1 MPRRPVP
8 VNLFEQLLNTEDLA
22 PLPAAICNV
31 VVKLQ
36 EQVQD
41 SRSVLD
47 RVLTATCRRVHQRGL
62 TSKDVVCST
71 ITKNDGSYLASLNV
85 KIASLSATGHGP
97 KAEDAQR
104 RACESMLALL
114 VDDEPVAENV
124 CRVVFSEEVEEA
136 PSIPTHSNATSLM
149 KFLAEQSKEALR
161 LDASAPTAILSKD
174 AQIHI
179 MSENPDALFRTVYM
193 SRPSSWTDFEGLQRT
208 FRRIDKIQIV
218 APPEDNQ
225 LGQRPFTP
233 DEVSGK
239 CVLITRGTW
248 EPNQR
253 GSYNAKC
260 NHAAEGG
267 ALAVILINSVDGLF
281 DVKARMG
288 HVSPS
293 LPCVCISKNC
303 GEELLAMLKSQDPTH
318 PIMVSKAERGVHL
331 VEQLSKKSDGTYTC
345 GITQQA
351 LKGEGAF
358 FFELVVETLD
368 DLDFFPGLAGVEFT
382 RNCAHARLGDENS
395 YAINGFAKKLYLNGS
410 MQDMEKRWD
419 EGYES
424 GHFTLGFLV
433 DFALCRVDVTLNGD
447 PCADFSIPPDQFIC
461 PAVTMRG
468 TARFRVAPPFMHPPA
483 EEKVYQPWA
492 QQLHVRPVRTYER
505 PPVEP
510 VKAKPVASSTRDR
523 SATKGSTKESSPRN
537 RDKKR
542 SSSRHRSERKRS
554 ERRRSEKRRSRS
566 RRRSRKRSRSRDDR
580 KNHSYRDRERDRD
593 RDREGRGREKERE
606 KDASHES
613 KDKDKDRESKD
624 KERER
629 ESKDK
634 DKDRGD
640 SKDKDKDRESKKR
653 GRESKDKDKDRES
666 KNRDR
671 ESKDKDKDRDSK
683 DKDRDSK
690 DRDED
695 KDEHK
700 KERKSS
706 RDRERKS
713 SRDRGGDKD
722 RHRSRSPARD
732 KKDDEEKER
741 DRKKDR
747 SDRSDRDRD
756 RDRDRGGERD
766 RSRSRKSRSRRRE
779 RRRVA

>member
-85 KIASLSATGHGP
+85 KIASPSATGHGP

-193 SRPSSWTDFEGLQRT
+193 SRPSSWTDFEGLHRT

-331 VEQLSKKSDGTYTC
+331 VEQLGKKSDGTYTC

-580 KNHSYRDRERDRD
+580 KNHNYRDRERD
-593 RDREGRGREKERE
+593 EL
-606 KDASHES
+606 
-613 KDKDKDRESKD
+613 KDKDRESKD
-624 KERER
+624 
-629 ESKDK
+629 
-634 DKDRGD
+634 
-640 SKDKDKDRESKKR
+640 
-653 GRESKDKDKDRES
+653 
-666 KNRDR
+666 RDR
-671 ESKDKDKDRDSK
+671 ESKDKDRDSK

-722 RHRSRSPARD
+722 RHRSRSPARN